1 MVRWLPVVLIEP
13 ATLEMYEMTANLRT
27 LSLGT
32 HSVVNFPKIMKYCLS
47 LGH

>member
-13 ATLEMYEMTANLRT
+13 ARQEMYEMTANLRT
-27 LSLGT
+27 LSFDT
-32 HSVVNFPKIMKYCLS
+32 HSVVNFPKIMRYCFS